1 MKTNWILTAVLASGF
16 IVLFYRLVIRPLFA
30 DLISQ
35 RIEAQERGLEKMAE
49 NGEVQRDDFCYTFLA
64 SALKI
69 RHSLREVS
77 ISTFVHFV
85 VTHSSEKPDLSDV
98 KRFLTESESK
108 EPLRKIYSEHAKDIV
123 LWVAINS
130 PVYSFVIFVAVVVFI
145 LLRVIDT
152 QLVKLQAGSFIE
164 NEGRIRA
171 C

>member
-1 MKTNWILTAVLASGF
+1 
-16 IVLFYRLVIRPLFA
+16 
-30 DLISQ
+30 
-35 RIEAQERGLEKMAE
+35 
-49 NGEVQRDDFCYTFLA
+49 
-64 SALKI
+64 
-69 RHSLREVS
+69 
-77 ISTFVHFV
+77 
-85 VTHSSEKPDLSDV
+85 VTHSSEKPDFSDV